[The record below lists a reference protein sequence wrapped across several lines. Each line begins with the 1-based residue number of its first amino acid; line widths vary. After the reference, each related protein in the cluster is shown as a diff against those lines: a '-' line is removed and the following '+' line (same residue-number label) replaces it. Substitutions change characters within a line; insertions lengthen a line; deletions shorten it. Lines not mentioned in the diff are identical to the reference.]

1 MIKGEVVD
9 FSAINWVGVLA
20 VFVVNFLIGFAW
32 FNGKT
37 FYPLWWKALGKSPSQ
52 EPGQGQSMGAVF
64 GATVL
69 AGLVLSTA
77 MSVLASLI
85 VQANGTEF
93 TIANG
98 IALGLFVGVGIVSA
112 QALSHKLFGQQGWM
126 VWLIESGGD
135 IAAAVGMGIVL
146 SFFY

>member
-1 MIKGEVVD
+1 MD
-9 FSAINWVGVLA
+9 FSAINWLGVLA
-20 VFVVNFLIGFAW
+20 VFFVNFVIGFAW

-77 MSVLASLI
+77 MSVLATLI
-85 VQANGTEF
+85 LQGNGGTF
-93 TIANG
+93 TLGDG
-98 IALGLFVGVGIVSA
+98 ISLGLFVGAGIVSA
-112 QALSHKLFGQQGWM
+112 QALSHRLFGQQGWM

-146 SFFY
+146 SFIY

>member
-1 MIKGEVVD
+1 VD
-9 FSAINWVGVLA
+9 FSAINWLGVLA
-20 VFVVNFLIGFAW
+20 VFFVNFVIGFAW

-77 MSVLASLI
+77 MSVLATLI
-85 VQANGTEF
+85 LQGNGGTF
-93 TIANG
+93 TLGDG
-98 IALGLFVGVGIVSA
+98 ISLGLFVGAGIVSA
-112 QALSHKLFGQQGWM
+112 QALSHRLFGQQGWM

-146 SFFY
+146 SFIY

>member
-1 MIKGEVVD
+1 MD
-9 FSAINWVGVLA
+9 FSAINWLGVLS
-20 VFVVNFLIGFAW
+20 VFFINFLIGFAW

-77 MSVLASLI
+77 MSVLATLI
-85 VQANGTEF
+85 LQGNGGTF
-93 TIANG
+93 TLGDG
-98 IALGLFVGVGIVSA
+98 ISLGLFVGIGIVSA
-112 QALSHKLFGQQGWM
+112 QALSHRLFGQQGWM

-146 SFFY
+146 SFIY

>member
-1 MIKGEVVD
+1 MD
-9 FSAINWVGVLA
+9 FSAINWLGVLA
-20 VFVVNFLIGFAW
+20 VFFVNFLIGFAW

-77 MSVLASLI
+77 MSVLATLI
-85 VQANGTEF
+85 LQGNGGTF
-93 TIANG
+93 TLGDG
-98 IALGLFVGVGIVSA
+98 ISLGLFVGVGIVSA
-112 QALSHKLFGQQGWM
+112 QALSHRLFGQQGWM

-135 IAAAVGMGIVL
+135 IAAAVGMGTVL
-146 SFFY
+146 SFIY

>member
-1 MIKGEVVD
+1 MD
-9 FSAINWVGVLA
+9 LSAVNWLGVLA

-77 MSVLASLI
+77 MSVLATLLAEVNGGSL
-85 VQANGTEF
+85 TL
-93 TIANG
+93 ANG
-98 IALGLFVGVGIVSA
+98 ISLGLFVGVAIVSA
-112 QALSHKLFGQQGWM
+112 QSLSHKLFGQQGWM

-135 IAAAVGMGIVL
+135 VAAAVGMGIVL
-146 SFFY
+146 SFIY

>member
-1 MIKGEVVD
+1 
-9 FSAINWVGVLA
+9 
-20 VFVVNFLIGFAW
+20 
-32 FNGKT
+32 
-37 FYPLWWKALGKSPSQ
+37 
-52 EPGQGQSMGAVF
+52 MGAVF

-85 VQANGTEF
+85 VQSNGTEF

-98 IALGLFVGVGIVSA
+98 ISLGLFVGVGIVSA
-112 QALSHKLFGQQGWM
+112 QALSHKLFGQQGWL

>member
-1 MIKGEVVD
+1 MD
-9 FSAINWVGVLA
+9 FSAISWLGVLA
-20 VFVVNFLIGFAW
+20 VFFVNFIIGFAW

-37 FYPLWWKALGKSPSQ
+37 FYPLWWKALGKTPSE
-52 EPGQGQSMGAVF
+52 EPGQGQNMGAVF

-77 MSVLASLI
+77 MSVLATLI
-85 VQANGTEF
+85 TEVNGTSF
-93 TIANG
+93 SIGDG
-98 IALGLFVGVGIVSA
+98 ISLGLFVGVGIVSA

-135 IAAAVGMGIVL
+135 VAAAVGMGIVL
-146 SFFY
+146 SFIY

>member
-1 MIKGEVVD
+1 MD
-9 FSAINWVGVLA
+9 LSAVNWLGVLA

-69 AGLVLSTA
+69 AGLVLSVA
-77 MSVLASLI
+77 MSVLASLLAE
-85 VQANGTEF
+85 VNGGSLTL
-93 TIANG
+93 ANG
-98 IALGLFVGVGIVSA
+98 ISLGLFVGVAIVSA
-112 QALSHKLFGQQGWM
+112 QSLSHKLFGQQGWM

-135 IAAAVGMGIVL
+135 VAAAVGMGIVL
-146 SFFY
+146 SFIY

>member
-1 MIKGEVVD
+1 MD
-9 FSAINWVGVLA
+9 FSAINWLGVLA
-20 VFVVNFLIGFAW
+20 VFFVNFVIGFAW

-77 MSVLASLI
+77 MSALATLI
-85 VQANGTEF
+85 LQVNGGTF
-93 TIANG
+93 TLGDG
-98 IALGLFVGVGIVSA
+98 ISLGLFVGVGIVSA
-112 QALSHKLFGQQGWM
+112 QALSHRLFGQQGWM

-146 SFFY
+146 SFIY

>member
-1 MIKGEVVD
+1 MD
-9 FSAINWVGVLA
+9 FSAINWLGVLA
-20 VFVVNFLIGFAW
+20 VFFVNFVIGFAW

-77 MSVLASLI
+77 MSVLATLI
-85 VQANGTEF
+85 LQGNGGTF
-93 TIANG
+93 TLGDG
-98 IALGLFVGVGIVSA
+98 ISLGLFVGVGIVSA
-112 QALSHKLFGQQGWM
+112 QALSHRLFGQQGWM

-146 SFFY
+146 SFIY

>member
-1 MIKGEVVD
+1 MD
-9 FSAINWVGVLA
+9 LSAVNWLGVLG

-37 FYPLWWKALGKSPSQ
+37 FYPLWWKALGKSPSE

-77 MSVLASLI
+77 MSLLATLI
-85 VQANGTEF
+85 AQANGGSF
-93 TIANG
+93 TLGDG
-98 IALGLFVGVGIVSA
+98 ISLGLFVGVAIVSA
-112 QALSHKLFGQQGWM
+112 QSLSHKLFGQQGWM

-135 IAAAVGMGIVL
+135 VAAAVGMGIVL
-146 SFFY
+146 SFIY

>member
-1 MIKGEVVD
+1 MD
-9 FSAINWVGVLA
+9 FSAINWLGVLA
-20 VFVVNFLIGFAW
+20 VFFVNFLIGFAW

-77 MSVLASLI
+77 MSVLATLI
-85 VQANGTEF
+85 LQGNGGTF
-93 TIANG
+93 TLGDG
-98 IALGLFVGVGIVSA
+98 ISLGLFVGIGIVSA
-112 QALSHKLFGQQGWM
+112 QALSHRLFGQQGWM

-146 SFFY
+146 SFIY

>member
-1 MIKGEVVD
+1 MD
-9 FSAINWVGVLA
+9 LSAVNWLGVLA

-77 MSVLASLI
+77 MSVLATL
-85 VQANGTEF
+85 VAGANGGTF
-93 TIANG
+93 SIGDG
-98 IALGLFVGVGIVSA
+98 ISLGLFVGVGIVSA

-126 VWLIESGGD
+126 VWLIESVGD
-135 IAAAVGMGIVL
+135 IAAAIGMGIVL
-146 SFFY
+146 SFIY

>member
-1 MIKGEVVD
+1 MD
-9 FSAINWVGVLA
+9 FSAINWLGVLA
-20 VFVVNFLIGFAW
+20 VFFVNFLIGFAW

-69 AGLVLSTA
+69 AGLILSTA
-77 MSVLASLI
+77 MSALATLI
-85 VQANGTEF
+85 AQANGSDF
-93 TIANG
+93 SIVDG
-98 IALGLFVGVGIVSA
+98 VSLGLFVGVGIVSA
-112 QALSHKLFGQQGWM
+112 QALSHRLFGQQGWM

-146 SFFY
+146 SFIY

>member
-1 MIKGEVVD
+1 MD

-37 FYPLWWKALGKSPSQ
+37 FYPLWWKALGKSPSE

-64 GATVL
+64 GATIL
-69 AGLVLSTA
+69 AGLILSTT

-93 TIANG
+93 TLVNG
-98 IALGLFVGVGIVSA
+98 ISLGLLVGVGIVSA
-112 QALSHKLFGQQGWM
+112 QSLSHKLFGQQGWL

-135 IAAAVGMGIVL
+135 VAAAVGMGIVL
-146 SFFY
+146 SFIY

>member
-1 MIKGEVVD
+1 MD
-9 FSAINWVGVLA
+9 LSAVNWLGVLA
-20 VFVVNFLIGFAW
+20 VFLVNFLIGFAW

-37 FYPLWWKALGKSPSQ
+37 FYPLWWKALGKSPSE

-69 AGLVLSTA
+69 AGLILSTA
-77 MSVLASLI
+77 MSVLAALI
-85 VQANGTEF
+85 AQTNGGTF
-93 TIANG
+93 TLADG
-98 IALGLFVGVGIVSA
+98 ISLGLFVGVGIVSA
-112 QALSHKLFGQQGWM
+112 QSLSHKLFGQQGWM

-146 SFFY
+146 SFIY

>member
-1 MIKGEVVD
+1 MD
-9 FSAINWVGVLA
+9 FSAINWLGVLA
-20 VFVVNFLIGFAW
+20 VFFVNFVIGFAW

-37 FYPLWWKALGKSPSQ
+37 FYPLWWKALGKTPSQ

-77 MSVLASLI
+77 MSVLATLI
-85 VQANGTEF
+85 LQVNGGTF
-93 TIANG
+93 TLGDG
-98 IALGLFVGVGIVSA
+98 ISLGLFVGVGIVSA
-112 QALSHKLFGQQGWM
+112 QALSHRLFGQQGWM

-146 SFFY
+146 SFIY

>member
-1 MIKGEVVD
+1 MD
-9 FSAINWVGVLA
+9 LSAVNWLGVLA

-77 MSVLASLI
+77 MSVLATLLAEVNGGSLTL
-85 VQANGTEF
+85 AD
-93 TIANG
+93 G
-98 IALGLFVGVGIVSA
+98 ISLGLFVGVAIVSA
-112 QALSHKLFGQQGWM
+112 QSLSHKLFGQQGWM

-135 IAAAVGMGIVL
+135 VAAAVGMGIVL
-146 SFFY
+146 SFIY

>member
-1 MIKGEVVD
+1 MD
-9 FSAINWVGVLA
+9 FSAINWLGVLA
-20 VFVVNFLIGFAW
+20 VFFVNFVIGFAW

-77 MSVLASLI
+77 MSALTTLI
-85 VQANGTEF
+85 LQVNGGTF
-93 TIANG
+93 TLGDG
-98 IALGLFVGVGIVSA
+98 ISLGLFVGVGIVSA
-112 QALSHKLFGQQGWM
+112 QALSHRLFGQQGWM

-146 SFFY
+146 SFIY

>member
-1 MIKGEVVD
+1 LIKGEVVD
-9 FSAINWVGVLA
+9 LSVINWLGVLA

-98 IALGLFVGVGIVSA
+98 ISLGLFVGVGIVSA
-112 QALSHKLFGQQGWM
+112 QA
-126 VWLIESGGD
+126 
-135 IAAAVGMGIVL
+135 AAVGMGIVL

>member
-1 MIKGEVVD
+1 MD
-9 FSAINWVGVLA
+9 LSAVNWLGVLG

-37 FYPLWWKALGKSPSQ
+37 FYPLWWKALGKSPSE

-69 AGLVLSTA
+69 AGIVLSTA
-77 MSVLASLI
+77 MSVLATLI
-85 VQANGTEF
+85 AQANGGSVTLGD
-93 TIANG
+93 G
-98 IALGLFVGVGIVSA
+98 ISLGLFVGVAIVSA
-112 QALSHKLFGQQGWM
+112 QSLSHKLFGQQGWL

-135 IAAAVGMGIVL
+135 VAAAVGMGIVL
-146 SFFY
+146 SFIY

>member
-1 MIKGEVVD
+1 VD
-9 FSAINWVGVLA
+9 FSAINWLGVLA
-20 VFVVNFLIGFAW
+20 VFFVNFLIGFAW

-69 AGLVLSTA
+69 AGLILSTA
-77 MSVLASLI
+77 MSALATLI
-85 VQANGTEF
+85 AQANGSDF
-93 TIANG
+93 SIVDG
-98 IALGLFVGVGIVSA
+98 VSLGLFVGVGIVSA
-112 QALSHKLFGQQGWM
+112 QALSHRLFGQQGWM

-146 SFFY
+146 SFIY

>member
-1 MIKGEVVD
+1 MD
-9 FSAINWVGVLA
+9 LSAVNWLGVLA

-32 FNGKT
+32 FNSKT
-37 FYPLWWKALGKSPSQ
+37 FYPLWWKALGKSPSE

-69 AGLVLSTA
+69 AGLILSTA
-77 MSVLASLI
+77 MSVLATLI
-85 VQANGTEF
+85 VQVNGGTF
-93 TIANG
+93 TLNDG
-98 IALGLFVGVGIVSA
+98 ISLGLFVGVGIVSA

-135 IAAAVGMGIVL
+135 VAAAVGMGIVL
-146 SFFY
+146 SLIY

>member
-1 MIKGEVVD
+1 MD
-9 FSAINWVGVLA
+9 LSAVNWLGVLA

-52 EPGQGQSMGAVF
+52 EPGQGQSMGVVF

-77 MSVLASLI
+77 MSVLATLI
-85 VQANGTEF
+85 AQVNGETF
-93 TIANG
+93 TVSDG
-98 IALGLFVGVGIVSA
+98 ISLGLFVGVGIVSA

-135 IAAAVGMGIVL
+135 VAAAVGMGIVL
-146 SFFY
+146 SFIY

>member
-1 MIKGEVVD
+1 MD
-9 FSAINWVGVLA
+9 LSAVNWLGVLA

-32 FNGKT
+32 FNSKT
-37 FYPLWWKALGKSPSQ
+37 FYPLWWKALGKSPSE

-69 AGLVLSTA
+69 AGLILSTA
-77 MSVLASLI
+77 MSVLATLI
-85 VQANGTEF
+85 VQVNGGTF
-93 TIANG
+93 TLSDG
-98 IALGLFVGVGIVSA
+98 ISLGLFVGVGIVSA

-135 IAAAVGMGIVL
+135 VAAAVGMGIVL
-146 SFFY
+146 SLIY

>member
-1 MIKGEVVD
+1 MD
-9 FSAINWVGVLA
+9 LSAVNWLGVLA

-32 FNGKT
+32 FNGNT

-52 EPGQGQSMGAVF
+52 EPGQGQSMGVVF

-77 MSVLASLI
+77 MSVLATLI
-85 VQANGTEF
+85 AQVNGETF
-93 TIANG
+93 TVSDG
-98 IALGLFVGVGIVSA
+98 ISLGLFVGVGIVSA

-135 IAAAVGMGIVL
+135 VAAAVGMGIVL
-146 SFFY
+146 SFIY

>member
-1 MIKGEVVD
+1 MD
-9 FSAINWVGVLA
+9 FSAINWLGVLA

-37 FYPLWWKALGKSPSQ
+37 FYPLWWKALGKSPSE

-93 TIANG
+93 TLANG
-98 IALGLFVGVGIVSA
+98 ISLGLFVGVAIVSA
-112 QALSHKLFGQQGWM
+112 QSLSHKLFGQQGWM

-135 IAAAVGMGIVL
+135 VAAAVGMGIVL
-146 SFFY
+146 SFIY

>member
-1 MIKGEVVD
+1 MD
-9 FSAINWVGVLA
+9 LSAVNWLGVLG
-20 VFVVNFLIGFAW
+20 VFAVNFLIGFAW

-37 FYPLWWKALGKSPSQ
+37 FYPLWWKALGKSPSE

-77 MSVLASLI
+77 MSVLAALI
-85 VQANGTEF
+85 AQANGGSF
-93 TIANG
+93 TLGDG
-98 IALGLFVGVGIVSA
+98 ISLGLFVGVAIVSA
-112 QALSHKLFGQQGWM
+112 QSLSHKLFGQQGWL

-135 IAAAVGMGIVL
+135 VAAAVGMGIVL
-146 SFFY
+146 SFIY

>member
-1 MIKGEVVD
+1 MDLSSV
-9 FSAINWVGVLA
+9 SWTGVLA

-37 FYPLWWKALGKSPSQ
+37 FYPLWWKALGKSPSE

-64 GATVL
+64 GSTILAGIVL
-69 AGLVLSTA
+69 ATA
-77 MSVLASLI
+77 MSVLASL
-85 VQANGTEF
+85 VTQASGTDF

-98 IALGLFVGVGIVSA
+98 ISLGLFVGVGIVSA
-112 QALSHKLFGQQGWM
+112 QSLSHKLFGQQGWM

-135 IAAAVGMGIVL
+135 VAAAVGMGIAL
-146 SFFY
+146 SFIY

>member
-1 MIKGEVVD
+1 MD
-9 FSAINWVGVLA
+9 LSAVNWLGVLP

-37 FYPLWWKALGKSPSQ
+37 FYPLWWKALGKSPSE

-77 MSVLASLI
+77 MSRLATLI
-85 VQANGTEF
+85 AQVNGGTF
-93 TIANG
+93 TVSDG
-98 IALGLFVGVGIVSA
+98 ISLGLFVGVGIVSA

-135 IAAAVGMGIVL
+135 IAAAIGMGIVL
-146 SFFY
+146 SFIY